1 MNVINYDIPLGFLGC
16 NLKRKK
22 VVILLAY
29 GFKNPGIEQA

>member
-16 NLKRKK
+16 NLKKKK